1 MATLFN
7 TKIKDTYQ
15 SLLKLEDNTILTTTT
30 KNVTD
35 GLGNASPLYMST
47 TRVGVGTNSPT
58 GVLHVVSTEVMGG
71 NNGGQIALSQSGANS
86 AVVGIQGS
94 GWNTFGI
101 WGISRFT
108 TTSVPDLRIFADG
121 KVSASVSLLVGS
133 ITASTAKL
141 TVRGDGSSSATTSL
155 LVQNSSG
162 TEAFKVTDDRT
173 ITTTGTLTNFTTTG
187 VLANGLGL
195 TASSMGGYTS
205 TAIYKT
211 GGGEGQIDI
220 AHYNAFTSNGV
231 TIREFFGTG
240 QSLYTLATKFEL
252 RILGGFTSSNGNNS
266 VGNTLWMEP
275 IYNITAQ
282 TGTIVRGIYYNPTL
296 TSLVNTTHTAIET
309 VTGNV
314 LLGTTSGN
322 VGIGTSSP
330 GSKLTVD
337 GNISVINN
345 NSIIGY
351 VAANQG
357 MYLTG
362 GAGELRFIN
371 GSGAGWYYT
380 WYQNNQ
386 IERMRLSTANNLLIG
401 TTTDS
406 GFKLD
411 VNGTLRV
418 VDKVRFQNEVAFYST
433 DGNAKFVIP
442 AAAGYATQINYG
454 SWGSASIKF
463 IDVQTGGLLLGNTT
477 STVSLNAMLDLQSDS
492 RGMYFNR
499 GTIATMPNLVG
510 SGGIPTYS
518 IISPGSGYTNGYYTD
533 VTATGNY
540 FGEQQVTVT
549 VTGGVVTSVG
559 LWSYG
564 TKVQV
569 GEVFTV
575 AAGALGAGGSGF
587 SFTIASRINT
597 NPGFNFYNTTTNAL
611 TYWNGTKYAV
621 PVVSLLDRVNIGS
634 SSPADRSAI
643 LQVTSNTQGFLP
655 PKMTNAQRAAINT
668 PAIGLLVY
676 CTDTVEGIYVYKSTG
691 WTFVA

>member
-1 MATLFN
+1 
-7 TKIKDTYQ
+7 
-15 SLLKLEDNTILTTTT
+15 
-30 KNVTD
+30 
-35 GLGNASPLYMST
+35 MSID
-47 TRVGVGTNSPT
+47 VGTT
-58 GVLHVVSTEVMGG
+58 
-71 NNGGQIALSQSGANS
+71 IF
-86 AVVGIQGS
+86 GS
-94 GWNTFGI
+94 G
-101 WGISRFT
+101 
-108 TTSVPDLRIFADG
+108 
-121 KVSASVSLLVGS
+121 
-133 ITASTAKL
+133 ST
-141 TVRGDGSSSATTSL
+141 SATTSL

-162 TEAFKVTDDRT
+162 NAALEITDDRT
-173 ITTTGTLTNFTTTG
+173 TTISGTRTNLSTGKVFVGTLS
-187 VLANGLGL
+187 L
-195 TASSMGGYTS
+195 TAGGTQD
-205 TAIYKT
+205 TGNGIYST
-211 GGGEGQIDI
+211 GGDGTVVIATSVGAGNTSGGVQISTWNSGNSSLTNVNKSLLSIINSGFSDGNI
-220 AHYNAFTSNGV
+220 DNLSGNTVLLRPTYNF
-231 TIREFFGTG
+231 
-240 QSLYTLATKFEL
+240 
-252 RILGGFTSSNGNNS
+252 LGGRTG
-266 VGNTLWMEP
+266 
-275 IYNITAQ
+275 IT
-282 TGTIVRGIYYNPTL
+282 VRGIYYNPTL

-322 VGIGTSSP
+322 VGIGTSNP

-351 VAANQG
+351 VASNQG

-362 GAGELRFIN
+362 GAGEFRFIN
-371 GSGAGWYYT
+371 GGGGGWYYT
-380 WYQNNQ
+380 WYQNGG
-386 IERMRLSTANNLLIG
+386 EGMRLSTANNLLIG

-499 GTIATMPNLVG
+499 GTIATMPNLVV
-510 SGGIPTYS
+510 GGGTPTYS
-518 IISPGSGYTNGYYTD
+518 IISPGSGYTDGTYTN

-540 FGEQQVTVT
+540 FGSKQVVVT
-549 VTGGVVTSVG
+549 VTGGVVTNIG

-564 TKVQV
+564 SKVQV

-575 AAGALGAGGSGF
+575 APGALGAGGSGF
-587 SFTIASRINT
+587 SFTVTSMFNG
-597 NPGFNFYNTTTNAL
+597 NPGFTFYNTTTNSL
-611 TYWNGTKYAV
+611 TYWNGTNYAV

-655 PKMTNAQRAAINT
+655 PRMTNAQRLAISS
-668 PAIGLLVY
+668 PAVALMVYQTDMIEGLY
-676 CTDTVEGIYVYKSTG
+676 IYKSTG
-691 WTFVA
+691 WTFII